1 MDQGALRSAKARS
14 VPSRLLVGSVVG
26 IGSAVAAG
34 YALRINYD
42 YDGLYIPD
50 SVINNIRRTGAPA
63 LTTKNDAHI
72 AISLISISEDQIRVI
87 IHGV

>member
-1 MDQGALRSAKARS
+1 MNRWIKARYEALKHD
-14 VPSRLLVGSVVG
+14 PYRRGLLVGSVVG

-72 AISLISISEDQIRVI
+72 AISLISISEV
-87 IHGV
+87 